1 MTVIMHF
8 RLAPMSPLIRALT
21 IILLALPVAFLAAIL
36 LGTYQL
42 AIPTLLVIAIHSWV
56 WLRFRP
62 REFVVG

>member
-1 MTVIMHF
+1 
-8 RLAPMSPLIRALT
+8 MSPLIRALT